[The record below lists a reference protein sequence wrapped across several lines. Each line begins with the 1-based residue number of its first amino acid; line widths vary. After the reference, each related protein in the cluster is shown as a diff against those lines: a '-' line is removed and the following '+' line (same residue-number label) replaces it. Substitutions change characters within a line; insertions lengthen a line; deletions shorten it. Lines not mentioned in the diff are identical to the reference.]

1 MYANVCAL
9 SLFLTCGPYARLPAW
24 AGENSPEC
32 LILLNK
38 RHEEACQV
46 LHGPCQSLLASLFSV
61 SCSAPAS
68 ALIRRRKWNVAAAAS
83 CCGSILLFFGLVFFF
98 FQVVVFTALL
108 AASRHW
114 WHCTVS
120 ANRGQECYTA
130 WTKRTSTTATFTP
143 PQSHPHRKYTLT
155 NWALFE
161 ILQLCVF
168 CFSFQETWVSCF
180 VCRRISLTGKQFIRS
195 TNDVLSLKNQVNWVK
210 TTDCVYKL
218 DTSAFV
224 TVWSLG
230 IRISAAVMLVHKS
243 SITLNFTKTGAQTF
257 WLLKAHSSHI
267 IGQIMSL
274 KILRNPT
281 IKTGEL

>member
-1 MYANVCAL
+1 MRIVFIFNLRAICAAACRSRWKQSWVFNFAEQTPRGGL
-9 SLFLTCGPYARLPAW
+9 SSAARPVSISACFSLFCFLLGAGLGFDSAQEVKCCRCRFLLRLDFVVFW
-24 AGENSPEC
+24 VG
-32 LILLNK
+32 
-38 RHEEACQV
+38 
-46 LHGPCQSLLASLFSV
+46 
-61 SCSAPAS
+61 
-68 ALIRRRKWNVAAAAS
+68 
-83 CCGSILLFFGLVFFF
+83 FFF

-274 KILRNPT
+274 KILQNPT